1 MCALDTRDAVS
12 FDRSFGGLVRTET
25 QSGIPVKTVYTPEDV
40 KHLKYREDVADPG
53 EYPYTRGIYPE
64 MYRNLKD

>member
-25 QSGIPVKTVYTPEDV
+25 QIGIPVKTVYTELQLSYYV
-40 KHLKYREDVADPG
+40 LQPG
-53 EYPYTRGIYPE
+53 VYS
-64 MYRNLKD
+64 